1 MANGTKKYGR
11 QKKSAAGL
19 RYKAEGRLEK
29 NGAKRRARHQRRMA
43 EQACKRMAVPRG
55 TARAARR
62 EGLLPKEV
70 REENARQALLFQLN
84 AERVL
89 RNLCISE

>member
-11 QKKSAAGL
+11 QKKSVAGL

-29 NGAKRRARHQRRMA
+29 NRAKRFARHQRRMA
-43 EQACKRMAVPRG
+43 EQASKRLAVPRG

-70 REENARQALLFQLN
+70 REAQTRQAQLLQLN

-89 RNLCISE
+89 ARHSTVE